1 MKEKLMDLVIYGG
14 CLICGLLIGHAI
26 TSKTDSVDKGIS
38 KNAKNIEAMA
48 VDIELKM
55 GLILEEVKKLKKN

>member
-1 MKEKLMDLVIYGG
+1 MDLVIYGG
-14 CLICGLLIGHAI
+14 CLVCGLMIGYGI

-38 KNAKNIEAMA
+38 ENAKNIEVMA
-48 VDIELKM
+48 ADIELKM